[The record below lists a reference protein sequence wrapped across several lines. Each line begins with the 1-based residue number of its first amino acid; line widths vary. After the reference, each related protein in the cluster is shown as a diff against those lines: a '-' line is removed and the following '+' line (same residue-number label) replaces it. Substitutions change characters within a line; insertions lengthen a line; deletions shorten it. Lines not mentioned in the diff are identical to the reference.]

1 MSKKNNY
8 LYTVILPIISIIS
21 VGFLL
26 YYLRPV
32 CREYL
37 TNSDTDTDNNTG
49 TDTSNNIVLSQII
62 KINSRIDN
70 LNSQVRTNTDNIT
83 KLNKQLNDLMNQ
95 QNEVMKK
102 QFNQPNL
109 SAAT

>member
-37 TNSDTDTDNNTG
+37 TNSDTDTS
-49 TDTSNNIVLSQII
+49 TSNTLLSQII
-62 KINSRIDN
+62 KTNSRIDK
-70 LNSQVRTNTDNIT
+70 LDLQVRTNTDNNT

-95 QNEVMKK
+95 QNKVMQK
-102 QFNQPNL
+102 QFNQSNL
-109 SAAT
+109 SA